1 MSILTVTVGLFVI
14 CLVYKVIDWL
24 LRLPTVD
31 NIQSKYVLITGCD
44 TGFGNKLAKDLD
56 KRAFRVIAACLTKKG
71 AEDLDEEAS
80 YRLKTLIMDVSKSES
95 VKEGFN
101 AVKKIIPKDTGL
113 WGLVNNAGVGGAVG
127 IYECHTREDY
137 QKCLDVN
144 LLGLIDVTTT
154 FLPLIKKSR
163 GRIVNVA
170 SVVGRYVAPGGAYS
184 ISKFGVEAFSDGL
197 RLMMYPFGVRVCT
210 MEPGFFKTNLTNW
223 TELESN
229 IDATWKSQSAEIR
242 EEYGEEWFQAL
253 KTVTADSLDTRCSPN
268 THWVTEAM
276 EHALMSIKP
285 RIRYVIGWD
294 AKLFW
299 VPMSLLPS
307 EISDYIML
315 KLSGFPLPQCVKK
328 QEQKLKN

>member
-1 MSILTVTVGLFVI
+1 MSCLSIAIGLVAV
-14 CLVYKVIDWL
+14 CVLYKVIDWL

-56 KRAFRVIAACLTKKG
+56 KRAFHVIAACLTKKG
-71 AEDLDEEAS
+71 AEDLDEVAS

-101 AVKKIIPKDTGL
+101 AVKKIIPKDKGL
-113 WGLVNNAGVGGAVG
+113 WGLVNNAGIVGAYGV
-127 IYECHTREDY
+127 YEWHSRDDY

-170 SVVGRYVAPGGAYS
+170 SIMGRFVLPGGAYS

-197 RLMMYPFGVRVCT
+197 RLMMYPFGVRVST
-210 MEPGFFKTNLTNW
+210 IEPGFFNTNMNNW
-223 TELESN
+223 EAMRPKLDAKWES
-229 IDATWKSQSAEIR
+229 QGPEIR
-242 EEYGEEWFQAL
+242 EEYGEEWFKAFRMLAGEHL
-253 KTVTADSLDTRCSPN
+253 KTRCSPN
-268 THWVTEAM
+268 IQAVTGAM

-294 AKLFW
+294 AHLFFK
-299 VPMSLLPS
+299 PMSLLPS
-307 EISDYIML
+307 EIADYIL
-315 KLSGFPLPQCVKK
+315 IKLNRQPLPRKCV
-328 QEQKLKN
+328 EQQNK